1 MAKTLILFLGFVT
14 SLLGKVYFQKHNLVT
29 QPANPDL
36 KPLLASYQSES
47 VERYSLGF
55 NSLIGAG
62 IWVQLLQNSDYHPVK
77 DNQVSWEFAQIDTL
91 TTLDPNNI
99 RAYDF
104 GSIFISVLRRDKIGG
119 KLLLE
124 KWTKKQPNF
133 WRPWYLLG
141 SHHFLEL
148 HDYATAA
155 PLIFK
160 ASKMSGSP
168 EWLSSLGIRL
178 FSESGQLYQALKT
191 SLELLPQLKV
201 GEGRDRI
208 AFRIRSL
215 NYRIQKR
222 YWQEAL
228 ENYLKKN
235 SKPPENLA
243 DLNDLVASKK
253 RELSSL
259 MDYSEDTE
267 LKEFVLSEKFT
278 FKLDS
283 SHKAI
288 VSASPETTNLL
299 ENVGIFI
306 EPHSKEPKK

>member
-1 MAKTLILFLGFVT
+1 MLKTLLPVLGVV
-14 SLLGKVYFQKHNLVT
+14 SCLLGKVYFQKLALVAP
-29 QPANPDL
+29 PANPDL

-55 NSLIGAG
+55 NNLIGAG
-62 IWVQLLQNSDYHPVK
+62 IWVNLLQNSDYHPVK
-77 DNQVSWEFAQIDTL
+77 DEQVSWEFAQVDTL

-104 GSIFISVLRRDKIGG
+104 GSLFISVLRRDKLGG
-119 KLLLE
+119 KLLIE
-124 KWTKKQPNF
+124 KWTKKQPHY

-141 SHHFLEL
+141 SHYFLEL
-148 HDYATAA
+148 HDYAAAA
-155 PLIFK
+155 PLILK
-160 ASKMSGSP
+160 SSKMAGAP
-168 EWLSSLGIRL
+168 PWLSSLGIRL

-191 SLELLPQLKV
+191 SLELLPQLKDP
-201 GEGRDRI
+201 ESKSRI
-208 AFRIRSL
+208 AYRIQSL

-222 YWQEAL
+222 FWEEAL

-235 SKPPENLA
+235 KKPPTNMDELSQ
-243 DLNDLVASKK
+243 LIASKK

-259 MDYSEDTE
+259 IEDSDDAD

-283 SHKAI
+283 SRKSI
-288 VSASPETTNLL
+288 VSASPETTNSL
-299 ENVGIFI
+299 ENVGIFV
-306 EPHSKEPKK
+306 ESNSKEPKK